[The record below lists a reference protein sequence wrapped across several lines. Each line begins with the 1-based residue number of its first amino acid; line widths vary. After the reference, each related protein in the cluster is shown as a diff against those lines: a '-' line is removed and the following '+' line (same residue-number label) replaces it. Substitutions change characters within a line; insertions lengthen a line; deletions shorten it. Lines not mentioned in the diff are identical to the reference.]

1 LRTASVLNVWQTGA
15 MLETS
20 ARLLRL
26 LALFQ
31 GRRSWG
37 GAELAGRLEVTT
49 RTLRRDVDKLRSLG
63 YPIHSNTG
71 AEGGYRLG
79 AGSTM
84 PPLLLDDDEAV
95 AVALGL
101 GQAAAGG
108 VAGMEEPSI
117 RALTKIEQLLPPRL
131 GRRVTALQAMIVRTG
146 VAGAVADART
156 LSTIAAAC
164 RDCET
169 LRFRYCDRTGAAS
182 ARTVEPQR
190 LVHTGYRWY
199 LVAWD
204 TDRVDW
210 RTFRV
215 DRIEP
220 RVTVGAR
227 FTPREGPAK
236 DLAAYVARGVAYAPP
251 CRARVKVLA
260 AADTIAARI
269 RFVGG
274 VVEAADERTCWVE
287 LGASCYEGLAISL
300 TLLGAEFEAP
310 EPPELVA
317 ALDRL
322 AERLGRAVCSGSARR
337 GVAESHRQRHAAGGE
352 ED

>member
-1 LRTASVLNVWQTGA
+1 

-20 ARLLRL
+20 ARLLGL

-37 GAELAGRLEVTT
+37 GGELAERLEVTT

-63 YPIHSNTG
+63 YPIHSTSG

-108 VAGMEEPSI
+108 VAGMEEASI
-117 RALTKIEQLLPPRL
+117 RALTKIEQILPPRL
-131 GRRVTALQAMIVRTG
+131 GRRVAALQAMIVRTG
-146 VAGAVADART
+146 SGEGVADART
-156 LSTIAAAC
+156 LSAIAAAC

-169 LRFRYCDRTGAAS
+169 LRFRYRDHAGAATS
-182 ARTVEPQR
+182 RVVEPHR

-204 TDRVDW
+204 TTRVDW

-220 RVTVGAR
+220 RVSTGLR
-227 FTPREGPAK
+227 FVAREGPAK
-236 DLAAYVARGVAYAPP
+236 DLAAYVTRGAAYAPV
-251 CRARVKVLA
+251 CRARVKVAASAEKVRPRLRFIGGLA
-260 AADTIAARI
+260 
-269 RFVGG
+269 
-274 VVEAADERTCWVE
+274 EAVDEASCWVQI
-287 LGASCYEGLAISL
+287 GASCYEGLAIRL
-300 TLLGAEFEAP
+300 TLIGVDFTVDGPA
-310 EPPELVA
+310 ELVA
-317 ALDRL
+317 ALEKL
-322 AERLGRAVCSGSARR
+322 AGRLGRACQTEPRT
-337 GVAESHRQRHAAGGE
+337 E
-352 ED
+352 

>member
-1 LRTASVLNVWQTGA
+1 

-20 ARLLRL
+20 ARLLGL

-37 GAELAGRLEVTT
+37 GGELAERLEVTT

-63 YPIHSNTG
+63 YPIHSTSG
-71 AEGGYRLG
+71 TEGGYRLG

-108 VAGMEEPSI
+108 VAGMEEASI
-117 RALTKIEQLLPPRL
+117 RALTKIEQILPPRL
-131 GRRVTALQAMIVRTG
+131 GRRVAALQAMIVRTG
-146 VAGAVADART
+146 STDAVADART
-156 LSTIAAAC
+156 LSAIAAAC

-169 LRFRYCDRTGAAS
+169 LRFRYSDRSGAATS
-182 ARTVEPQR
+182 RVVEPHR

-204 TDRVDW
+204 TVRVDW

-220 RVTVGAR
+220 RVTTGAR
-227 FTPREGPAK
+227 FPPRDGPAK
-236 DLAAYVARGVAYAPP
+236 DLAAYVSRGVAYAPP
-251 CRARVKVLA
+251 CRARVKVWA
-260 AADTIAARI
+260 AADRI
-269 RFVGG
+269 RPRLRFVGG
-274 VVEAADERTCWVE
+274 VAEAVDSSSCWVE
-287 LGASCYEGLAISL
+287 LGASCYEGLAVSL
-300 TLLGAEFEAP
+300 TLLGADFEADG
-310 EPPELVA
+310 PPELLSA
-317 ALDRL
+317 IAKLRS
-322 AERLGRAVCSGSARR
+322 RLGNAVSAPFRN
-337 GVAESHRQRHAAGGE
+337 EPRQ
-352 ED
+352 

>member
-1 LRTASVLNVWQTGA
+1 

-20 ARLLRL
+20 ARLLGL
-26 LALFQ
+26 LSLFQ

-37 GAELAGRLEVTT
+37 GSELASRLEVTT

-63 YPIHSNTG
+63 YPIHSTSG
-71 AEGGYRLG
+71 TEGGYRLG

-108 VAGMEEPSI
+108 VAGMEEASI

-146 VAGAVADART
+146 DAGAVADART
-156 LSTIAAAC
+156 LSAIAAAC

-169 LRFRYCDRTGAAS
+169 LRFRYCDRAGVAS
-182 ARTVEPQR
+182 ARAVEPHR

-204 TDRVDW
+204 TVRVDW

-215 DRIEP
+215 DRIET
-220 RVTVGAR
+220 RVATGAQ
-227 FTPREGPAK
+227 FTAREGPAK
-236 DLAAYVARGVAYAPP
+236 DLAAYVSRGVAYAPP
-251 CRARVKVLA
+251 CRARVKVFA
-260 AADTIAARI
+260 AAERVTART

-274 VVEAADERTCWVE
+274 IVEAAGDGCCWVE

-300 TLLGAEFEAP
+300 TLLGVDFEAP
-310 EPPELVA
+310 EPPELAA
-317 ALDRL
+317 ALNRL
-322 AERLGRAVCSGSARR
+322 AERLRAAVPSDQR
-337 GVAESHRQRHAAGGE
+337 GGA
-352 ED
+352 

>member
-1 LRTASVLNVWQTGA
+1 MLWQTRA

-20 ARLLRL
+20 ARLLGL

-37 GAELAGRLEVTT
+37 GGELAERLEVTT

-63 YPIHSNTG
+63 YPIHSTSG

-108 VAGMEEPSI
+108 VAGMEEASI
-117 RALTKIEQLLPPRL
+117 RALTKIEQILPPRL
-131 GRRVTALQAMIVRTG
+131 GRRVAALQAMIVRTG
-146 VAGAVADART
+146 SAGAVADART

-169 LRFRYCDRTGAAS
+169 LRFRYCDRAGVAS
-182 ARTVEPQR
+182 VRTVEPHR

-204 TDRVDW
+204 TVRVDW

-220 RVTVGAR
+220 RVSTGAR
-227 FTPREGPAK
+227 FTAREGPAK

-251 CRARVKVLA
+251 CRARVKVFA
-260 AADTIAARI
+260 AAEKVAGRT
-269 RFVGG
+269 RFIGG
-274 VVEAADERTCWVE
+274 VVEAVDDGSCWVE
-287 LGASCYEGLAISL
+287 VGASCYEGLAISL
-300 TLLGAEFEAP
+300 TLLGVDFEVDGP
-310 EPPELVA
+310 TELVT
-317 ALDRL
+317 ALENL
-322 AERLGRAVCSGSARR
+322 AGRLGKAVLTTR
-337 GVAESHRQRHAAGGE
+337 
-352 ED
+352 